1 MKKLFAIIGAS
12 LMLGLGGAAL
22 ADHHKTGICHNGSTY
37 DADGYKIPISFE
49 ISISGNENSKAVSK
63 HVENHGDC
71 TAWIPGGPGEV
82 CKPDA
87 VGDLVCKDVTLCSCD
102 GL

>member
-1 MKKLFAIIGAS
+1 MMKKLTTIIGAS

-22 ADHHKTGICHNGSTY
+22 ADHHKTAICHNGSTY
-37 DADGYKIPISFE
+37 DADSYKIPISYE

-71 TAWIPGGPGEV
+71 T
-82 CKPDA
+82 
-87 VGDLVCKDVTLCSCD
+87 
-102 GL
+102 